1 MKTKVNVHLV
11 YNTRNGKVIHL
22 QLMKLLIL
30 KLLQHLQ
37 KKKIKIVRR
46 NKKKNMNMDVKKVW
60 QCNEAIINGKK
71 ACSNSL
77 AVNEEYI
84 EAINKLVDEDKT
96 KSINEFLDIVEQTII
111 SKSSDNAINAL
122 KAEIEALE
130 NKKDNVLDLRV
141 SGIISK
147 KDCERKY
154 ANINQELEIKKSQLE
169 E

>member
-46 NKKKNMNMDVKKVW
+46 NKIKNMNMDVKKVW

-77 AVNEEYI
+77 AVNEEMLEKAYI

-96 KSINEFLDIVEQTII
+96 KSINEFLDIVEQNII

-154 ANINQELEIKKSQLE
+154 ANIN
-169 E
+169 